1 MSLYSAYYWCTL
13 GCFLSLEVDLIT
25 ISAGK
30 SQGSPLNRFLCHGG
44 KMGFNGPAIIR
55 PRGLWLLTVVWVDQ
69 PSRTSVRQVAQ
80 GRPRTLITWPSPG
93 NAHGGC
99 LTLGVDADI
108 VLLDGGFMLLGH
120 S

>member
-1 MSLYSAYYWCTL
+1 MVERWDS
-13 GCFLSLEVDLIT
+13 
-25 ISAGK
+25 
-30 SQGSPLNRFLCHGG
+30 
-44 KMGFNGPAIIR
+44 MGFMVYGHPAIIR
-55 PRGLWLLTVVWVDQ
+55 PRGLWLLTIVWVDQ
-69 PSRTSVRQVAQ
+69 LSQTSVRQVAQ

-99 LTLGVDADI
+99 LTLGVDAHI